1 MGIIVIT
8 VASCIY
14 YGSCHAAVT
23 GRNNNAPPQ
32 DVHIL
37 IPGTWEYIRL
47 HSKGGFKLTCQVE
60 VAIN

>member
-23 GRNNNAPPQ
+23 GRNNKTPPQ

-37 IPGTWEYIRL
+37 IPKTCAYVALHGKRDFTDVIR
-47 HSKGGFKLTCQVE
+47 
-60 VAIN
+60 